1 MIPTLVGD
9 ICIFRI
15 NLLVAN
21 LTGVGD
27 VKMFPMSAFNVVLHS
42 VKLCALLCT
51 QETGVAYAPKVPG
64 TATAT
69 RVDAM
74 VKVVGGVPW
83 IGVGE

>member
-1 MIPTLVGD
+1 MVPTLVGD

-42 VKLCALLCT
+42 VKLCALFST
-51 QETGVAYAPKVPG
+51 QETGVASPS
-64 TATAT
+64 
-69 RVDAM
+69 
-74 VKVVGGVPW
+74 VGPDK
-83 IGVGE
+83 ILQLFIPL

>member
-42 VKLCALLCT
+42 VKLCALLST
-51 QETGVAYAPKVPG
+51 QEASVPG
-64 TATAT
+64 TSVQT
-69 RVDAM
+69 DKLLQL
-74 VKVVGGVPW
+74 VKPG
-83 IGVGE
+83 